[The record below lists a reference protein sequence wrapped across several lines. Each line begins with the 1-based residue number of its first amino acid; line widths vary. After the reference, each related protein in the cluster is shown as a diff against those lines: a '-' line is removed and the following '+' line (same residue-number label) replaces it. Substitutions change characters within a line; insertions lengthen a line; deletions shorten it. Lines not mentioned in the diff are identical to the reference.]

1 MRGVE
6 HVQPCLD
13 LPYSTFVGQSANLAP
28 PIRQS
33 VRLESIAG
41 KNYGPSSARGMRVTV
56 GKKKGGKST
65 AEISKVGC
73 ARARIS
79 NADGTWS
86 GNKVKKCYL
95 PLGSGFPIAHFF
107 SPMVLFRSPSKSLQG
122 RHSSPCVVLVW
133 KYVSVPLLLSSPFL
147 SFFFPLFSR

>member
-56 GKKKGGKST
+56 GKKKAAANPRRRS
-65 AEISKVGC
+65 
-73 ARARIS
+73 ARLAAR
-79 NADGTWS
+79 G
-86 GNKVKKCYL
+86 
-95 PLGSGFPIAHFF
+95 LG
-107 SPMVLFRSPSKSLQG
+107 
-122 RHSSPCVVLVW
+122 
-133 KYVSVPLLLSSPFL
+133 
-147 SFFFPLFSR
+147 